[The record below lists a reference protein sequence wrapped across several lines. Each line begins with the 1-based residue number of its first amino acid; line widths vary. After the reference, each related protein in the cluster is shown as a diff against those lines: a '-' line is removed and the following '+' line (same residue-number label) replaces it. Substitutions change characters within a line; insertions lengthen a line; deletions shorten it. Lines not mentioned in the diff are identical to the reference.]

1 MCRDKKQPYIL
12 GTESYGTDSFETITA
27 LVVADHE
34 HDIKLR
40 TMSWRKTAYLLAGE

>member
-27 LVVADHE
+27 LVVAGTN
-34 HDIKLR
+34 R
-40 TMSWRKTAYLLAGE
+40 TLYVVVS